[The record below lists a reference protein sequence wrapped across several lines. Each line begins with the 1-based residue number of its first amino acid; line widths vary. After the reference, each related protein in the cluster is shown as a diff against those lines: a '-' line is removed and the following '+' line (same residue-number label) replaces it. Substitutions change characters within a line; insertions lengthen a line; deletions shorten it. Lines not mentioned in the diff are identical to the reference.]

1 MYISV
6 YVLWCLIYIM
16 EFFIIK
22 KLYVINNTKEEDYK
36 ENDTSSKIDMIER
49 YLQPVIDNKS
59 LYKKTYIRNI
69 SKGDKGSL
77 KNK

>member
-22 KLYVINNTKEEDYK
+22 KLYVTNNTKDEDYK
-36 ENDTSSKIDMIER
+36 QNDTSSKMDMINR

-59 LYKKTYIRNI
+59 LHKKSYIRNI

>member
-22 KLYVINNTKEEDYK
+22 KLYVINNTKDEDYK
-36 ENDTSSKIDMIER
+36 QNDSSSKMDMINR

-59 LYKKTYIRNI
+59 LHKKSYIRNI
-69 SKGDKGSL
+69 SKVNKGSL